1 MFDWARFQLKKGAIR
16 LQLQLDHQG
25 CLPYWALVTDGDTN
39 DVRIAQQLTFASS
52 IIVTVD
58 RGYLDHALHHRWTV
72 TDVGFVTRPQINMLY
87 EIMDRRPVLTDAVI
101 RLTGL
106 HAADRC
112 PIPLR
117 LVTIGEESQQRTLT
131 FLTNI
136 MHLATSTIAAIY
148 KERW

>member
-1 MFDWARFQLKKGAIR
+1 MFDWARFQLKKGAIKLH
-16 LQLQLDHQG
+16 LQLEHLG
-25 CLPYWALVTDGDTN
+25 CLPYWALVADGDTN
-39 DVRIAQQLTFASS
+39 DVRVAQQLTFASS
-52 IIVTVD
+52 IIVPID
-58 RGYLDHALHHRWTV
+58 RGYLDHALHHRWMV
-72 TDVGFVTRPQINMLY
+72 TDVGFVTRPQTNMLY